1 VKCIATTLLLGS
13 VFFGSC
19 GQLRAG
25 TVAYW
30 RFEDG
35 TAGTEHAGDQ
45 DNWYQDISGNGNH
58 LSSWWDQARPM
69 ATADRPFTTVPQTG
83 AANNLAL
90 DFDRGAEGAD
100 DLVTGPAVKM
110 IDSYLFSGGWT
121 IEASFKPRA
130 HWWQVIVGKDGHPD
144 PDYGEQP
151 FCFKVRA
158 DNHKL
163 ECRIFDNNGDIHW
176 IYTWKPLELNKWYSV
191 AATYDNTTFNLYL
204 KAEGDSDYVLQGTLV
219 VPAGAAMG
227 QSAAYWTVGRGM
239 WGGGTTDFF
248 DGLIDEVS
256 ISDTALV
263 PSEFLGSN

>member
-90 DFDRGAEGAD
+90 DFDRGAEGTD

-121 IEASFKPRA
+121 IEASFKPRVA
-130 HWWQVIVGKDGHPD
+130 RMGTPIPTTGSSRSASRSGPTTTNWNAGFSTTMAISTGSIPGNHWNLTNGTALRPPTTIRRSISISRPRET
-144 PDYGEQP
+144 PTM
-151 FCFKVRA
+151 CFKA
-158 DNHKL
+158 L
-163 ECRIFDNNGDIHW
+163 WSCRLAPQWGSRQP
-176 IYTWKPLELNKWYSV
+176 TGPLAGVCGAVERP
-191 AATYDNTTFNLYL
+191 TFSM
-204 KAEGDSDYVLQGTLV
+204 D
-219 VPAGAAMG
+219 
-227 QSAAYWTVGRGM
+227 
-239 WGGGTTDFF
+239 
-248 DGLIDEVS
+248 
-256 ISDTALV
+256 
-263 PSEFLGSN
+263 